1 MGRGALT
8 PGEALWLPGDTS
20 IHMLF
25 MRIPIDAVFLSP
37 VVPDDE
43 DQGRRPGWR
52 VVEIRPRLPPW
63 TGVVWYVR
71 TARGCLELE
80 AGAAE
85 RAGLRVGDVVLFEP
99 APTPAAP
106 AVP

>member
-1 MGRGALT
+1 
-8 PGEALWLPGDTS
+8 
-20 IHMLF
+20 
-25 MRIPIDAVFLSP
+25 
-37 VVPDDE
+37 
-43 DQGRRPGWR
+43 
-52 VVEIRPRLPPW
+52 VVEIRHRLPPW

-99 APTPAAP
+99 APTTAAP
-106 AVP
+106 DVP